1 MKLPFDA
8 VMLVYEKM
16 KEQGKSD
23 EIWNT
28 EIWEIL
34 QKMEEVLALNTGE
47 SYYIFRAAA
56 WLRNVLSDKYF
67 QDLDI
72 QERISKVVRQ
82 YTETEEG
89 REVNKVLS
97 ELFQKQN
104 LKL

>member
-1 MKLPFDA
+1 MKEQIRLPFDA

-28 EIWEIL
+28 EIWDVL
-34 QKMEEVLALNTGE
+34 QKVKEVLSLSTRE
-47 SYYIFRAAA
+47 SYHIFRAAA
-56 WLRNVLSDKYF
+56 WLKNVLSDKYF
-67 QDLDI
+67 QDSDI
-72 QERISKVVRQ
+72 QERISKMVFQ

-97 ELFQKQN
+97 ELFQN
-104 LKL
+104 